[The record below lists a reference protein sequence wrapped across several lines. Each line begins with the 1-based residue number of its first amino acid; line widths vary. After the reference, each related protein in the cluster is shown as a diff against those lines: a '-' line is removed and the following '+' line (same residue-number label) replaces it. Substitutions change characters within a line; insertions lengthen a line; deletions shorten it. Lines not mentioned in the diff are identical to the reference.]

1 MNSSFRSALAIAIS
15 IVLASTIG
23 SWAFLSGKKLSQTI
37 EVTGSAKKRIKS
49 DLIIW
54 QVTVETESA
63 SLPEAYAKLTRDVD
77 KTKTFLVAHGVPE
90 NIVNISAVD
99 TTPVR
104 PASRQTYSEEGPHPT
119 FSGQVSGYHLKQSL
133 SVRSSDVD
141 KITAVSRQVTELVN
155 QGLLLTSEAPQY
167 LYTHLAE
174 TKVEILA
181 AAARDAKERAQQI
194 ASSTGSRIGD
204 IRQASMGVLQIT
216 AADSVDV
223 SGMGENDT
231 KSLDK
236 DITAVVHVTF
246 AIE

>member
-23 SWAFLSGKKLSQTI
+23 SWAFLSGKKLNQTI

-54 QVTVETESA
+54 QVSVETESA
-63 SLPEAYAKLTRDVD
+63 SLPEAYTKLIRDVD
-77 KTKTFLVAHGVPE
+77 KTKAFLVSHGVPE
-90 NIVNISAVD
+90 NVIAISAVD
-99 TTPVR
+99 TTPIR
-104 PASRQTYSEEGPHPT
+104 PPSRPNYSENGPQQT
-119 FSGQVSGYHLKQSL
+119 FAGAVLGYHLKQSL
-133 SVRSSDVD
+133 SVRSSEVD

-155 QGLLLTSEAPQY
+155 QGLLLTSEAPEY

-181 AAARDAKERAQQI
+181 SAARDAKERAQQI
-194 ASSTGSRIGD
+194 ASSTGSRIGE
-204 IRQASMGVLQIT
+204 IREASMGVLQIT

-246 AIE
+246 AID

>member
-23 SWAFLSGKKLSQTI
+23 SWAFLSGKKLNQTI

-54 QVTVETESA
+54 QVSVETESA
-63 SLPEAYAKLTRDVD
+63 SLPEAYSKLTRDVD
-77 KTKTFLVAHGVPE
+77 KTKVFLIAHGVPE
-90 NIVNISAVD
+90 KIIAISAVD

-104 PASRQTYSEEGPHPT
+104 PPSRPIYLGGAEQQT
-119 FSGQVSGYHLKQSL
+119 FAGQVSGYHLKQSL

-141 KITAVSRQVTELVN
+141 KITAVSSQVTELVN
-155 QGLLLTSEAPQY
+155 QGLLLTSDAPEY
-167 LYTHLAE
+167 LYTRLAE

-181 AAARDAKERAQQI
+181 VAARDAKERAQQI
-194 ASSTGSRIGD
+194 ASSTGSCIGE

-216 AADSVDV
+216 AADSVEV
-223 SGMGENDT
+223 SQMGENDT

>member
-15 IVLASTIG
+15 IVLASAIG

-54 QVTVETESA
+54 QVSVETESA

-77 KTKTFLVAHGVPE
+77 KTKAFLVAHGVPE
-90 NIVNISAVD
+90 NVIAISAVD
-99 TTPVR
+99 TTPIR
-104 PASRQTYSEEGPHPT
+104 RAHNDSDNDQQKSFSSR
-119 FSGQVSGYHLKQSL
+119 VVGYHLKQSL
-133 SVRSSDVD
+133 SVRSSEVD

-155 QGLLLTSEAPQY
+155 QGLLLTSEAPEY

-204 IRQASMGVLQIT
+204 IREASMGVLQIT
-216 AADSVDV
+216 AAESVDV

-246 AIE
+246 AID